1 MDAATSKFSHYE
13 KKEYRS
19 ERLRTNLTGA
29 RVLFSRKLDIM
40 NEEFDTYIGAL
51 LADLIFK
58 NAVVRSQIKSNL
70 ERIDYYDK
78 TELSKQLI
86 EDLAMTEHQVYVD
99 TAQGLSDD
107 EDDEDKPLRVTDQQK
122 VFRRSTQIA
131 EKAYLFL

>member
-1 MDAATSKFSHYE
+1 
-13 KKEYRS
+13 
-19 ERLRTNLTGA
+19 
-29 RVLFSRKLDIM
+29 M

-58 NAVVRSQIKSNL
+58 NAEVRSQIKSNL

-107 EDDEDKPLRVTDQQK
+107 EDDEDKPLRITDQQK

-131 EKAYLFL
+131 EKAYLFLQKLDLPRKSVF